1 MNVFLTTLQAVL
13 VLLGIGLLG
22 YWIIG
27 RRRVPSDTLA
37 FLQSLAIDIALPLLV
52 VGNLITGFSPQL
64 YPEWWRFPLWW
75 LGFTIVALALSLSSS
90 LLVRKEIRGEFT
102 ISLLYQ
108 NGLFLPIL
116 IIEGLFG
123 GDNPYLVP
131 LFLFVI
137 FHPSL
142 IFGTYTLFFG
152 KRIQTEK
159 LNWRRIV
166 NPVLVATA
174 VGIIIGLVSVRD
186 YIPEFLITIV
196 RMVGAITIPLIMLIL
211 GGNIYND
218 FRYKADN
225 NRRWY
230 VREVVKFVLIKN
242 VVFPLVFLGL
252 LILLRPDLPVA
263 LIVIIQAAVPPITAI
278 PILVERCGGNR
289 KIASQFVFASFI
301 FCILSI
307 PAIIY
312 LFSRFFTIPF

>member
-13 VLLGIGLLG
+13 ALLGIGLLG
-22 YWIIG
+22 FWIIG

-52 VGNLITGFSPQL
+52 VGNLITSFSPQV
-64 YPEWWRFPLWW
+64 YPGWWRFPLWW
-75 LGFTIVALALSLSSS
+75 LGFAVVTLALSLASSF
-90 LLVRKEIRGEFT
+90 LVRKEIRGEFT
-102 ISLLYQ
+102 IGLLYQ

-123 GDNPYLVP
+123 GDNSYLVP

-137 FHPSL
+137 FHPSV
-142 IFGTYTLFFG
+142 IFSTYTLFFG
-152 KRIQTEK
+152 KRIEREK

-166 NPVLVATA
+166 NPVLVATV
-174 VGIIIGLVSVRD
+174 VGIVIGLVSVNE

-196 RMVGAITIPLIMLIL
+196 RMVGAITIPIIMLIL

-218 FRYKADN
+218 FMYKADN
-225 NRRWY
+225 SRRWY
-230 VREVVKFVLIKN
+230 VTEVVKFVLIKN

-252 LILLRPDLPVA
+252 LLLLRPDLTVA

-289 KIASQFVFASFI
+289 QIASQFVFASFI
-301 FCILSI
+301 FCVFSI
-307 PAIIY
+307 PAVIY
-312 LFSRFFTIPF
+312 LFSRFFPIPF

>member
-1 MNVFLTTLQAVL
+1 MNVFLSTLQAVL

-27 RRRVPSDTLA
+27 RRRVPADTLA

-52 VGNLITGFSPQL
+52 VGNLITGFSPQA
-64 YPEWWRFPLWW
+64 YPDWWRFPLWW
-75 LGFTIVALALSLSSS
+75 LGFTVIALGLSLSASF
-90 LLVRKEIRGEFT
+90 LVKKEVRGEFT
-102 ISLLYQ
+102 IGLLYQ

-123 GDNPYLVP
+123 PGNSYLVP

-137 FHPSL
+137 FHPSV

-152 KRIQTEK
+152 KRIQREK

-166 NPVLVATA
+166 NPVFVATII
-174 VGIIIGLVSVRD
+174 GIVIGLVSGNE
-186 YIPEFLITIV
+186 YIPDFLITIV
-196 RMVGAITIPLIMLIL
+196 TMVGAITVPIIMLIL

-218 FRYKADN
+218 FTYKTDN
-225 NRRWY
+225 SRRWY
-230 VREVVKFVLIKN
+230 IPEVIKFVLIKN

-252 LILLRPDLPVA
+252 LLLLRPDLTVA

-278 PILVERCGGNR
+278 PILVERCRGNR
-289 KIASQFVFASFI
+289 QIASQFVFASFI
-301 FCILSI
+301 FSILSI
-307 PAIIY
+307 PAVIY
-312 LFSRFFTIPF
+312 LFSRFFPISF

>member
-1 MNVFLTTLQAVL
+1 MNVFLITLQAVL
-13 VLLGIGLLG
+13 ALLGIGLLG
-22 YWIIG
+22 FWIIG

-52 VGNLITGFSPQL
+52 VGNLITSFSPQV
-64 YPEWWRFPLWW
+64 YPGWWRFPLWW
-75 LGFTIVALALSLSSS
+75 LGFAVVTLALSLASSF
-90 LLVRKEIRGEFT
+90 LVRKEIRGEFT
-102 ISLLYQ
+102 IGLLYQ

-123 GDNPYLVP
+123 GDNSYLVP

-137 FHPSL
+137 FHPSV
-142 IFGTYTLFFG
+142 IFSTYTLFFG
-152 KRIQTEK
+152 KRIEREK

-166 NPVLVATA
+166 NPVLVATV
-174 VGIIIGLVSVRD
+174 VGIVIGLVSVNE

-196 RMVGAITIPLIMLIL
+196 RMVGAITIPIIMLIL

-218 FRYKADN
+218 FMYKADN
-225 NRRWY
+225 SRRWY
-230 VREVVKFVLIKN
+230 VTEVVKFVLIKN

-252 LILLRPDLPVA
+252 LLLLRPDLTVA

-289 KIASQFVFASFI
+289 QIASQFVFASFI
-301 FCILSI
+301 FCIFSI
-307 PAIIY
+307 PAVIY
-312 LFSRFFTIPF
+312 LFSRFFPIPF

>member
-1 MNVFLTTLQAVL
+1 MTVFLTTLQAVL
-13 VLLGIGLLG
+13 ALLGIGLLG

-52 VGNLITGFSPQL
+52 LGNLITGFSPQA
-64 YPEWWRFPLWW
+64 YPDWWRFPLWW
-75 LGFTIVALALSLSSS
+75 LGFAVVSLALSLASSF
-90 LLVRKEIRGEFT
+90 LVRKEIRGEFT
-102 ISLLYQ
+102 IGLLYQ

-116 IIEGLFG
+116 VIEGLFG
-123 GDNPYLVP
+123 ADNPYLVP

-137 FHPSL
+137 FHPSV

-174 VGIIIGLVSVRD
+174 IGIVIGLASVNE
-186 YIPEFLITIV
+186 YIPEFLTTIV
-196 RMVGAITIPLIMLIL
+196 TMVGAITIPIIMLIL

-218 FRYKADN
+218 FMYRAENK
-225 NRRWY
+225 RRWY
-230 VREVVKFVLIKN
+230 VTEVAKFVLIKN
-242 VVFPLVFLGL
+242 FVFPLVFLGL
-252 LILLRPDLPVA
+252 LLLLRPDLTVA

-289 KIASQFVFASFI
+289 QIASQFVFASFI
-301 FCILSI
+301 FCIVSI
-307 PAIIY
+307 PVVIY
-312 LFSRFFTIPF
+312 LFSRFFSIPF

>member
-1 MNVFLTTLQAVL
+1 MSVFLSTLQAVL

-52 VGNLITGFSPQL
+52 VGNLITNFSPQV
-64 YPEWWRFPLWW
+64 YPDWWRFPLWW
-75 LGFTIVALALSLSSS
+75 MGFTVVALALSLSSS
-90 LLVRKEIRGEFT
+90 FLVRKEIRAEFT
-102 ISLLYQ
+102 IGLLYQ

-137 FHPSL
+137 FHPSV

-152 KRIQTEK
+152 KRVQREK
-159 LNWRRIV
+159 PNWRRIV
-166 NPVLVATA
+166 NPVLVAT
-174 VGIIIGLVSVRD
+174 VIGIVIGIVSVNK

-196 RMVGAITIPLIMLIL
+196 RMVGAITIPIIMLIL

-230 VREVVKFVLIKN
+230 ISEVVKFVLIKN

-252 LILLRPDLPVA
+252 LILLRPDLTVA
-263 LIVIIQAAVPPITAI
+263 LIVIIQAAVPPVTAI

-289 KIASQFVFASFI
+289 QIASQFAFASFI

-312 LFSRFFTIPF
+312 LFSRFFPIPF

>member
-1 MNVFLTTLQAVL
+1 MSVFLITLQAVL
-13 VLLGIGLLG
+13 ALLGIGLLG
-22 YWIIG
+22 FWIIG

-52 VGNLITGFSPQL
+52 VGNLISGFSPQT
-64 YPEWWRFPLWW
+64 YPDWWRFPLWW
-75 LGFTIVALALSLSSS
+75 LGFTVIALALSLSASF
-90 LLVRKEIRGEFT
+90 LVRKEIRAEFT
-102 ISLLYQ
+102 IGLLYQ

-123 GDNPYLVP
+123 TANSYLVP

-137 FHPSL
+137 FHPSV

-152 KRIQTEK
+152 KRIQKEK

-166 NPVLVATA
+166 NPVLVATI
-174 VGIIIGLVSVRD
+174 VGIAIGLVSVNE

-196 RMVGAITIPLIMLIL
+196 TMVGAITIPLIMLIL

-218 FRYKADN
+218 FMYKTDSG
-225 NRRWY
+225 RRWY
-230 VREVVKFVLIKN
+230 IPEVIKFVLIKN

-252 LILLRPDLPVA
+252 LLLLRPDLTVA

-289 KIASQFVFASFI
+289 QIASQFVFASFI
-301 FCILSI
+301 VCIVSI
-307 PAIIY
+307 PAVIY
-312 LFSRFFTIPF
+312 LFSRFFPIPF

>member
-1 MNVFLTTLQAVL
+1 MDVFLSTLQAVL

-52 VGNLITGFSPQL
+52 LGNLITNFSPQV
-64 YPEWWRFPLWW
+64 YPDWWRFPLWW
-75 LGFTIVALALSLSSS
+75 LGFAVVALALSLASSF
-90 LLVRKEIRGEFT
+90 LVRKEIRGEFT
-102 ISLLYQ
+102 IGLLYQ

-123 GDNPYLVP
+123 GDNQYLVP

-137 FHPSL
+137 FHPSV

-152 KRIQTEK
+152 KRVQTEK

-166 NPVLVATA
+166 NPVLVATV
-174 VGIIIGLVSVRD
+174 VGIVIGLVSARD

-196 RMVGAITIPLIMLIL
+196 TMVGAITIPIIMLIL

-218 FRYKADN
+218 FMYKADN
-225 NRRWY
+225 KRRWY
-230 VREVVKFVLIKN
+230 IREVATFVVIKN

-252 LILLRPDLPVA
+252 LLLLRPDLTVA

-289 KIASQFVFASFI
+289 LIASQFVFASFI
-301 FCILSI
+301 FCIFSI
-307 PAIIY
+307 PAVIY
-312 LFSRFFTIPF
+312 LFSRFFPIPF